1 MLALQTSWNLPVEST
16 EMCQFPLVSSA
27 LRSIFSIDV
36 YEIIVL
42 SELAQIDD
50 SRLTVHTILK
60 YDLAEFL
67 TRGEKVPVFS
77 VNMKHSVESCPMFNE
92 NIRQKFKTLVGR
104 QEEVAKKYDIKVLSA
119 YTSTLEHLVFYIIE
133 APSQQAIESYFT
145 EIGFA
150 FWNDIEIRQVKT
162 VEEVVKRVTT
172 M

>member
-1 MLALQTSWNLPVEST
+1 
-16 EMCQFPLVSSA
+16 
-27 LRSIFSIDV
+27 
-36 YEIIVL
+36 
-42 SELAQIDD
+42 
-50 SRLTVHTILK
+50 
-60 YDLAEFL
+60 
-67 TRGEKVPVFS
+67 VPVFS